1 MLTNDGRHANLR
13 DEYAGK
19 FNALAFD
26 ADFDS
31 VVESVQGNRIDSW
44 AMIRGIS
51 DYADGMRNKQ
61 WQAYAAL
68 QAASVARA
76 IIQRLPPPT

>member
-1 MLTNDGRHANLR
+1 MLRSHGSLR
-13 DEYAGK
+13 DEYANK
-19 FNALAFD
+19 FGVLAFD

-44 AMIRGIS
+44 AMVRGIS

-61 WQAYAAL
+61 WQVRVCARVHACHRRPL
-68 QAASVARA
+68 TGVRGTASG
-76 IIQRLPPPT
+76 